1 VRTRSDI
8 RNVAIIAH
16 VDHGK
21 TTLVDA
27 MLKQSGVFREGA
39 ATETR
44 MMDSNP
50 LEKERG
56 ITILAKNTAVKHGDV
71 KFNIVDTPGHADFG
85 GEVERVLQMVQG
97 VVLLVDA
104 AEGVMPQTRFVLRK
118 NTAVKHGD
126 VKFNIVDTPGHADFG
141 GEVERVLQMVQGVV
155 LLVDAA
161 EGVMPQTRFVLRK
174 ALELDLHSIVVVNK
188 IDRKDAR
195 AEEVVNEVFDLFI
208 ELGASD
214 EQADFPVVYTNGRAG
229 IAQYKLEDKGE
240 NLEPLFETI
249 VKHIPEAPAED
260 GGFQMLVSAIDHNK
274 YVGRIGIGRVFRG
287 SMKVNSAIAKIAH
300 DGGAIENGLR
310 LTKILA
316 FAGLERIEIEEATAG
331 DIICVSGI
339 DGLNIGDTIASAD
352 VPEGITAVAV
362 DEPTVAMFFMVN
374 NSPFAGKEGKF
385 LTSRQIRDRLMR
397 ELESNV
403 ALRVADTES
412 ADTFEVRGR
421 GELHLSILI
430 ETMRREGFEV
440 GVSKPQVII
449 TERDGVKMEPVE
461 YVVIDVQ
468 EEYSGAVIESL
479 GRRRAM
485 MSNMFQVGETR
496 RLEYTMPTRAIFGLR
511 GELLTLSRGTAV
523 MSHTYHDHQP
533 LAGDIPGRSVGAL
546 VASETGV
553 TTEYAM
559 VGLESRGRFFVGPQ
573 IEVYEGM
580 VVGRTNDDK
589 DIAIN
594 VVKAKKLTN
603 MRASGSDDSTKVS
616 PPEEMSLERAIEFIE
631 DDELVEIT
639 PKSIRIRKRQLNETD
654 RLRSRKRGDKVLA

>member
-1 VRTRSDI
+1 VRTRSDL

-27 MLKQSGVFREGA
+27 MLKQSGVFREGQHVD
-39 ATETR
+39 TR
-44 MMDSNP
+44 VMDSNP

-56 ITILAKNTAVKHGDV
+56 ITILAKNTAV
-71 KFNIVDTPGHADFG
+71 I
-85 GEVERVLQMVQG
+85 
-97 VVLLVDA
+97 
-104 AEGVMPQTRFVLRK
+104 
-118 NTAVKHGD
+118 HGD

-174 ALELDLHSIVVVNK
+174 ALELDLRAIVVINK

-214 EQADFPVVYTNGRAG
+214 EQADFPIVYTNGRAG
-229 IAQYKLEDKGE
+229 VAKYALNDESD

-249 VKHIPEAPAED
+249 KKSTPEAPAED
-260 GGFQMLVSAIDHNK
+260 GPFQMLVSAIDHNK

-287 SMKVNSAIAKIAH
+287 TAKVNAPIAKVAR
-300 DGGAIENGLR
+300 DGAVETGLR
-310 LTKILA
+310 LTKLLT
-316 FAGLERIEIEEATAG
+316 FQGLERIDAEEASAG
-331 DIICVSGI
+331 DIVCVSGI
-339 DGLNIGDTIASAD
+339 EGLNIGDTITDASA
-352 VPEGITAVAV
+352 PEGLNAVAV
-362 DEPTVAMFFMVN
+362 DEPTVSMYFMVN
-374 NSPFAGKEGKF
+374 ASPFAGKEGKF
-385 LTSRQIRDRLMR
+385 LTSRQIRERLMR

-430 ETMRREGFEV
+430 ETMRREGYELA
-440 GVSKPQVII
+440 VSKPQVII
-449 TERDGVKMEPVE
+449 TEKDGVKMEPVE
-461 YVVIDVQ
+461 YVVVDVQ
-468 EEYSGAVIESL
+468 EEYAGPVIESL
-479 GRRRAM
+479 GRRRAI
-485 MSNMFQVGETR
+485 MSNMITVGDSR

-511 GELLTLSRGTAV
+511 GEMLTLSRGTAI
-523 MSHTYHDHQP
+523 MSHTYYDHQP
-533 LAGDIPGRSVGAL
+533 LAGSIPGRSNGAL

-573 IEVYEGM
+573 VEVYEGM
-580 VVGRTNDDK
+580 IVGRANDDK

-594 VVKAKKLTN
+594 VVRAKKLTN

-639 PKSIRIRKRQLNETD
+639 PKSVRIRKRILDETE
-654 RLRSRKRGDKVLA
+654 RLRNRKREKATV